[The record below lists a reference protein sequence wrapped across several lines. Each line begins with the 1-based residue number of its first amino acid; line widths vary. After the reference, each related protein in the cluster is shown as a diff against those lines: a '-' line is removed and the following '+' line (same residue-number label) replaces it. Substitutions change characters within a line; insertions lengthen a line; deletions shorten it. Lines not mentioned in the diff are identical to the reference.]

1 MGPDRYLGWLDAAIG
16 RYLYSPWCVLATFA
30 LFFFEF
36 SVFVSKWSTIA
47 PDIALY
53 YNFSNKGFWDMVQ
66 FWLLILVLGFIHESA
81 HGLTCRHFGG
91 HVHSMGLM
99 FLFLAP
105 CFFVDMTAIWINS
118 SKIERI
124 YTIIAGI
131 WSEMV
136 LCGLAMIVWVNTQ
149 TGQWLH
155 DFAYQVILLSGLAVV
170 VINLN
175 PLIKLDGYY

>member
-1 MGPDRYLGWLDAAIG
+1 
-16 RYLYSPWCVLATFA
+16 
-30 LFFFEF
+30 
-36 SVFVSKWSTIA
+36 
-47 PDIALY
+47 
-53 YNFSNKGFWDMVQ
+53 MVQ